1 MPPVA
6 GCEIIQAGG
15 TFHCHLSHGLT
26 AELLDV
32 KTSQDQDAE
41 IKTLVEPPLS
51 PHFYLW
57 QIDLDGT
64 WKTGLKD
71 HPYLLVSVIKGEG
84 KLKADGKSY
93 DLKMGTNLIIPNEM
107 KNFTF
112 TGKMRIVMSAPG
124 EE

>member
-1 MPPVA
+1 MKLN
-6 GCEIIQAGG
+6 I
-15 TFHCHLSHGLT
+15 HL
-26 AELLDV
+26 E
-32 KTSQDQDAE
+32 KDQDAE
-41 IKTLVEPPLS
+41 IKTLVEPPVS

-71 HPYLLVSVIKGEG
+71 HPYLLVSVIKGSG
-84 KLKADGKSY
+84 KLEYEDQSW
-93 DLKMGTNLIIPNEM
+93 DLKLGTNLIIPYQM

-124 EE
+124 ER

>member
-1 MPPVA
+1 M
-6 GCEIIQAGG
+6 
-15 TFHCHLSHGLT
+15 
-26 AELLDV
+26 
-32 KTSQDQDAE
+32 
-41 IKTLVEPPLS
+41 
-51 PHFYLW
+51 W

-64 WKTGLKD
+64 WKTGLNG

-84 KLKADGKSY
+84 KLEADGKEY
-93 DLKMGTNLIIPNEM
+93 ELKMGTNFIVPNEM